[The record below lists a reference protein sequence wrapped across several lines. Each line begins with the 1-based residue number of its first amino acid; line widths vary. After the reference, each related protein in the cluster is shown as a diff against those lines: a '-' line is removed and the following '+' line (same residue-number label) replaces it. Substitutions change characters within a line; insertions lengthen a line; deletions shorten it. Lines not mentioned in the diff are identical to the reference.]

1 VETGLLA
8 LATVVVIAFASR
20 LFRRR
25 CPMCAQRAVVERSG
39 ILIDR
44 VVNPPTMY
52 WEMECLRC
60 KARFASGDGRTLIPR
75 DAWDAGVRGSFD
87 ATARVVKEP

>member
-1 VETGLLA
+1 VEGGLLA
-8 LATVVVIAFASR
+8 IATVVIIAFASR

-39 ILIDR
+39 ILMDR
-44 VVNPPTMY
+44 VVSPPTAY
-52 WEMECLRC
+52 WELECLRC
-60 KARFASGDGRTLIPR
+60 GAQFASGDGRTLIPR
-75 DAWDAGVRGSFD
+75 AAWDAGVRGSFD